1 METDPQKVAEQVR
14 GALVH
19 AALMAYEDAAIRGLC
34 CEGAWE
40 VAVDAMRDLDL
51 SRVTVQDSPSVSSAR
66 SPRDPSDP

>member
-1 METDPQKVAEQVR
+1 METDSRKVAEQIR
-14 GALVH
+14 GALVQ

-51 SRVTVQDSPSVSSAR
+51 SRVMAQDSPTSAG
-66 SPRDPSDP
+66 

>member
-1 METDPQKVAEQVR
+1 METDSQKVAEQIR

-19 AALMAYEDAAIRGLC
+19 AALAAYEDAAIRGLC

-51 SRVTVQDSPSVSSAR
+51 SHVMAQDS
-66 SPRDPSDP
+66 

>member
-14 GALVH
+14 GALVRT
-19 AALMAYEDAAIRGLC
+19 ALAAYEDAAIRGLC

-51 SRVTVQDSPSVSSAR
+51 SRVIAQQHGAVP
-66 SPRDPSDP
+66 

>member
-1 METDPQKVAEQVR
+1 METDARKVAEEVR
-14 GALVH
+14 GALVR

-51 SRVTVQDSPSVSSAR
+51 SRVMSQDSTA
-66 SPRDPSDP
+66 D

>member
-1 METDPQKVAEQVR
+1 MRDAMETDARKVAEEVR
-14 GALVH
+14 GALVR

-51 SRVTVQDSPSVSSAR
+51 SRVMSQDSTA
-66 SPRDPSDP
+66 D

>member
-1 METDPQKVAEQVR
+1 MRDAMETDARKVAEEVR
-14 GALVH
+14 GALVR

-51 SRVTVQDSPSVSSAR
+51 SRVMAQDSTT
-66 SPRDPSDP
+66 D

>member
-1 METDPQKVAEQVR
+1 MENEPQKVAELIR
-14 GALVH
+14 GALVR

-51 SRVTVQDSPSVSSAR
+51 SQVMAQISSSPAG
-66 SPRDPSDP
+66 